1 MAKVDSREKGRGGIE
16 VSWTEGE
23 SEAGERKKE
32 KGREER
38 IKERSKPRR
47 EEEGGF
53 VAGRIV
59 KKKMVR
65 GARTRTSCRRRT
77 AAGAVRED

>member
-1 MAKVDSREKGRGGIE
+1 MAKVDSREKGKGGIE

-23 SEAGERKKE
+23 SEVGERKKE